1 MKKQTIIALV
11 LFTLLTTVTFQ
22 EKLKISKFNLKEIKI
37 ENNLV
42 LKEAYIKN
50 LLLPIY
56 NKNLIFLK
64 DVEVKEL
71 LMQNTFI
78 ESFIIKKKYPN
89 VLKIK
94 IFEKKPIA
102 ILQNKKK
109 KFYLSKKIELIEFND
124 LNNYKDLPYVFG
136 NKREFKIF
144 YNNLSKIE
152 FPFDMIKTF
161 TLFESNRW
169 DLETTNKK
177 LIKLPHKN
185 YTKSLRNYLHFI
197 NKNDL
202 NKYKVFD
209 YRINGQLILK

>member
-1 MKKQTIIALV
+1 MKKQTIIAFV

-42 LKEAYIKN
+42 LKEPYIKD

-124 LNNYKDLPYVFG
+124 LNNYKELPYVFG

-152 FPFDMIKTF
+152 FPFDMIKNF

-169 DLETTNKK
+169 DLETINKK
-177 LIKLPHKN
+177 LIKLPHKD

>member
-1 MKKQTIIALV
+1 MKKQTIIAFV

-42 LKEAYIKN
+42 LKEPYIKD

-56 NKNLIFLK
+56 NKNLIFLE

-102 ILQNKKK
+102 ILQNQKK

-152 FPFDMIKTF
+152 FPFEMIKTF

-177 LIKLPHKN
+177 LIKLPHKD

>member
-22 EKLKISKFNLKEIKI
+22 EKLKISKFNIKEIKI

-42 LKEAYIKN
+42 LKKPYIKN

-144 YNNLSKIE
+144 RGLPN
-152 FPFDMIKTF
+152 IKTTF
-161 TLFESNRW
+161 VWTIGYGMAW
-169 DLETTNKK
+169 C
-177 LIKLPHKN
+177 
-185 YTKSLRNYLHFI
+185 
-197 NKNDL
+197 
-202 NKYKVFD
+202 
-209 YRINGQLILK
+209 

>member
-185 YTKSLRNYLHFI
+185 YTKSLHNYLHFI

>member
-1 MKKQTIIALV
+1 MKKQTIIAFV

-42 LKEAYIKN
+42 LKEPYIKD

-169 DLETTNKK
+169 DLETINKK
-177 LIKLPHKN
+177 LIKLPHKD

>member
-1 MKKQTIIALV
+1 MKKQTIIAFV

-42 LKEAYIKN
+42 LKEPYIKD

-78 ESFIIKKKYPN
+78 ESFIIKKKYPK

-169 DLETTNKK
+169 DLETINKK
-177 LIKLPHKN
+177 LIKLPHKD

>member
-1 MKKQTIIALV
+1 MKKQTIIAFV

-42 LKEAYIKN
+42 LKEKYIKN

-169 DLETTNKK
+169 DLETINKK
-177 LIKLPHKN
+177 LIKLPHKD

>member
-1 MKKQTIIALV
+1 MKKQTITALV

-22 EKLKISKFNLKEIKI
+22 EKLKISKFNIKEIKI

-42 LKEAYIKN
+42 LKKPYIKN

-124 LNNYKDLPYVFG
+124 QDDYKDLPYVFG

-169 DLETTNKK
+169 DLETINKK
-177 LIKLPHKN
+177 LIKLPHKD
-185 YTKSLRNYLHFI
+185 YIKSLRNYLHFI

>member
-1 MKKQTIIALV
+1 MKKQTIIAFV

-42 LKEAYIKN
+42 LKESYIKN

-124 LNNYKDLPYVFG
+124 LNNYKELPYVFG

-169 DLETTNKK
+169 DLETINKK
-177 LIKLPHKN
+177 LIKLPHKD

>member
-22 EKLKISKFNLKEIKI
+22 EKLKISKFNIKEIKI

-42 LKEAYIKN
+42 LKKPYIKN

-169 DLETTNKK
+169 DLETINKK
-177 LIKLPHKN
+177 LIKLPHKD

>member
-1 MKKQTIIALV
+1 MKKQTITALV

-22 EKLKISKFNLKEIKI
+22 EKLKISKFNIKEIKI

-42 LKEAYIKN
+42 LKKPYIKN

-124 LNNYKDLPYVFG
+124 LNNYKELPYVFG

-152 FPFDMIKTF
+152 FPFDMIKNF

-169 DLETTNKK
+169 DLETINKK
-177 LIKLPHKN
+177 LIKLPHKD
-185 YTKSLRNYLHFI
+185 YTKSLLNYLHFI

>member
-1 MKKQTIIALV
+1 MKKQTIIAFV

-42 LKEAYIKN
+42 LKESYIKN

-152 FPFDMIKTF
+152 FPFEMIKTF

-177 LIKLPHKN
+177 LIKLPHKD

>member
-1 MKKQTIIALV
+1 MKKQTITALV

-42 LKEAYIKN
+42 LKEPYIKD

-124 LNNYKDLPYVFG
+124 LNNYKELPYVFG

-152 FPFDMIKTF
+152 FPFDMIKNF

-169 DLETTNKK
+169 DLETINKK
-177 LIKLPHKN
+177 LIKLPHKD

>member
-1 MKKQTIIALV
+1 MKKQTIIAFV

-42 LKEAYIKN
+42 LKEPYIKD

-124 LNNYKDLPYVFG
+124 LNNYKELPYVFG

-169 DLETTNKK
+169 DLETINKK
-177 LIKLPHKN
+177 LIKLPHKD

>member
-1 MKKQTIIALV
+1 MKKQTIIAFV

-42 LKEAYIKN
+42 LKEKYIKN

-102 ILQNKKK
+102 ILQNQKK

-169 DLETTNKK
+169 DLETINKK
-177 LIKLPHKN
+177 LIKLPHKD

>member
-1 MKKQTIIALV
+1 MKKQTIIAFV

-42 LKEAYIKN
+42 LKEPYIKD

-177 LIKLPHKN
+177 LIKLPHKD

>member
-1 MKKQTIIALV
+1 MKKQTIIAFV

-42 LKEAYIKN
+42 LKEPYIKD

-102 ILQNKKK
+102 ILQNQKK

-136 NKREFKIF
+136 SKREFKIF

-177 LIKLPHKN
+177 LIKLPHKD
-185 YTKSLRNYLHFI
+185 YTKSLRNYLHFMK
-197 NKNDL
+197 KNDL